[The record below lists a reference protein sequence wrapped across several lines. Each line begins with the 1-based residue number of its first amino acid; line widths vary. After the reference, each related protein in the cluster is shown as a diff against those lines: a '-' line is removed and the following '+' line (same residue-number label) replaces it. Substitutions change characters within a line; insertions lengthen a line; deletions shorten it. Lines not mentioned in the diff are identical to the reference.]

1 MMRGLPLLMAL
12 GIISLSAAAA
22 EPRKSGFE
30 YMSPATQA
38 MQKDDT
44 QNPAMLWVKDGEAL
58 WNKDEGGAASC
69 ASCHGDAA
77 ASMRGV
83 AAPSGFDAE
92 QRPPGESHRAHQPVP
107 AELPAG
113 RRIRL
118 NTRNC

>member
-1 MMRGLPLLMAL
+1 MTRGLPLLMAL

-58 WNKDEGGAASC
+58 WNKAEGGAGKSC

-83 AAPSGFDAE
+83 AARHPAFDAGSG
-92 QRPPGESHRAHQPVP
+92 RPVNLTERINGRTASRPG
-107 AELPAG
+107 
-113 RRIRL
+113 RIRP
-118 NTRNC
+118 NTRSC